1 MLLPERECA
10 PNGRL
15 RDEGYG
21 DHLNESIPGRTF
33 GGDVSGWKGEE
44 NDNEVTRLGGA
55 MVDDEGEAA
64 RSRRVLAAVR
74 VLKGRRALCAFVNM
88 TSEDAPDALEA
99 VPIDDWLNVRGSV
112 SYGYWSVSS
121 PRTRVAGELMSER
134 VILPVNG
141 AKKDAS
147 SALS

>member
-1 MLLPERECA
+1 M
-10 PNGRL
+10 
-15 RDEGYG
+15 
-21 DHLNESIPGRTF
+21 NESIPGRTF
-33 GGDVSGWKGEE
+33 GGDASGWKGEE

-88 TSEDAPDALEA
+88 ASEDATDALEA
-99 VPIDDWLNVRGSV
+99 VPIDDWLNVRGTV
-112 SYGYWSVSS
+112 SYRYWSASS
-121 PRTRVAGELMSER
+121 LRVKVAGEPISER
-134 VILPVNG
+134 VVLPVKG

-147 SALS
+147 SALV

>member
-1 MLLPERECA
+1 M
-10 PNGRL
+10 
-15 RDEGYG
+15 
-21 DHLNESIPGRTF
+21 NESIPGRTF
-33 GGDVSGWKGEE
+33 GGDASGWKGEE
-44 NDNEVTRLGGA
+44 NDNEPTRLGA
-55 MVDDEGEAA
+55 IVDDDGEAA

-74 VLKGRRALCAFVNM
+74 VLKGRRALCACVNM
-88 TSEDAPDALEA
+88 ASEDATDALEA
-99 VPIDDWLNVRGSV
+99 VPIVDWLNVRGSV